1 MSMSAH
7 ASITKEN
14 SMGLL
19 EGKVAVI
26 TGAGGGLGRAYSRLL
41 AREGA
46 AVVVNDMNADAAA
59 AVVAEIEA
67 AGGRAVA
74 SVGDVS
80 SAEAGEALL
89 RATLEG
95 FGAVD
100 ILVNN
105 AGILRDRSFANMTE
119 AQWDAVI
126 QVHLKGAFCVTQP
139 VFRWMKENGR
149 RGVIVNTASSSGLGG
164 SFGQTNYGAAKAGI
178 WGFSNCLAQE
188 GAKYG
193 IRVWTLCPAAATP
206 MTQALMTPE
215 MLASWSPDRVAPVL
229 LYMVSPLSGERSNRT
244 LFASGSK
251 VMELKM
257 VAGEPLRNHA
267 GLCAQDIAAAA
278 QALFLADPAPDFNE

>member
-1 MSMSAH
+1 
-7 ASITKEN
+7 
-14 SMGLL
+14 MGLL
-19 EGKVAVI
+19 DGKVAIV

-46 AVVVNDMNADAAA
+46 AVVVNDMNADAAG
-59 AVVAEIEA
+59 AVVSAIEA
-67 AGGRAVA
+67 DGGRAVA
-74 SVGDVS
+74 CVGDVAS
-80 SAEAGEALL
+80 PDAGAAILQAALD
-89 RATLEG
+89 G

-105 AGILRDRSFANMTE
+105 AGILRDKSFANLGE

-149 RGVIVNTASSSGLGG
+149 GGVIVNTSSSSGLGG
-164 SFGQTNYGAAKAGI
+164 SFGQTNYGAAKAGV
-178 WGFSNCLAQE
+178 WGFSNCLALE

-206 MTQALMTPE
+206 MTQGLMTPE
-215 MLASWSPDRVAPVL
+215 MVAAWSPERVAPVV
-229 LYMVSPLSGERSNRT
+229 LYMVSALSGQRTNRT

-267 GLCAQDIAAAA
+267 ALTAHDLAAAA
-278 QALFLADPAPDFNE
+278 DALFLPDAPLHFNG

>member
-1 MSMSAH
+1 MNTSMK
-7 ASITKEN
+7 KETP
-14 SMGLL
+14 MGLL
-19 EGKVAVI
+19 DGKVAII
-26 TGAGGGLGRAYSRLL
+26 TGAGGGLGRAYSLLL

-46 AVVVNDMNADAAA
+46 AIVVNDMNADAAGQ
-59 AVVAEIEA
+59 VVAEITA

-74 SVGDVS
+74 CVGDVS
-80 SAEAGEALL
+80 TPASGEAMLQAAL
-89 RATLEG
+89 GA

-105 AGILRDRSFANMTE
+105 AGILRDKSFANLSE

-149 RGVIVNTASSSGLGG
+149 GGVVVNTASSSGLGG
-164 SFGQTNYGAAKAGI
+164 SFGQTNYGAAKAGV
-178 WGFSNCLAQE
+178 WGFSNCLALE
-188 GAKYG
+188 GRKYG

-206 MTQALMTPE
+206 MTQGLMTPE
-215 MLASWSPDRVAPVL
+215 MVAEWSPERVAPVV
-229 LYMVSPLSGERSNRT
+229 LYMVSPLSGDKTNRT

-257 VAGEPLRNHA
+257 VSGPPLHNHA
-267 GLCAQDIAAAA
+267 GFSAQELAAEAE
-278 QALFLADPAPDFNE
+278 ALFLPDTALDFNS

>member
-1 MSMSAH
+1 
-7 ASITKEN
+7 
-14 SMGLL
+14 LL
-19 EGKVAVI
+19 EAKVAII
-26 TGAGGGLGRAYSRLL
+26 TGAGGGLGRAYSLLL

-46 AVVVNDMNADAAA
+46 AVVVNDVNAEAAA
-59 AVVAEIEA
+59 RVVAEIEA

-74 SVGDVS
+74 SVGDVAS
-80 SAEAGEALL
+80 PAGGEALL
-89 RATLEG
+89 RAALDG

-105 AGILRDRSFANMTE
+105 AGILRDKSFANLSE

-149 RGVIVNTASSSGLGG
+149 GGVIVNTASSSGLGG
-164 SFGQTNYGAAKAGI
+164 SFGQTNYGAAKAGV
-178 WGFSNCLAQE
+178 WGFSNCLALE
-188 GAKYG
+188 GRKYG

-206 MTQALMTPE
+206 MTQGLMTPE
-215 MLASWSPDRVAPVL
+215 MVAQWSPERVAPVL
-229 LYMVSPLSGERSNRT
+229 LYMVSALSGERSNRT

-257 VAGEPLRNHA
+257 VSGPPVGNAAGFS
-267 GLCAQDIAAAA
+267 AQDLAAAA
-278 QALFLADPAPDFNE
+278 DTLFLPDTALDFNS